1 MKRRFATSEIDAC
14 HVRSGMGFADH
25 ASEQFERK
33 EFGVRAIEIFVG
45 TKAVATVK
53 IADVR
58 QLHAQAAWAVVAVEV
73 VRKVSHK
80 KAQKRK
86 S

>member
-1 MKRRFATSEIDAC
+1 MS
-14 HVRSGMGFADH
+14 FADH
-25 ASEQFERK
+25 TSEQFERK

-58 QLHAQAAWAVVAVEV
+58 QLHAQAVWAVVAVEV

-80 KAQKRK
+80 KAQKAQKVKKAPR
-86 S
+86 SRTS